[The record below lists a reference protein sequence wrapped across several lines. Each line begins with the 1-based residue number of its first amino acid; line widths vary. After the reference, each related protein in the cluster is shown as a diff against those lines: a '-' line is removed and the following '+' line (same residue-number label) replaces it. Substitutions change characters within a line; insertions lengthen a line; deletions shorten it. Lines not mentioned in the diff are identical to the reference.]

1 MRIVLTC
8 YAGKM
13 ICWRCACTPCVHF
26 GNILPGTK
34 GVLSRVR
41 SANWMDITAPPMCER
56 IMQLIHES
64 NKDGGNADHGVP
76 CSGQGGSIMDQT
88 ILRKQRELTDR
99 LNRYRNEYY
108 NHNKPSVSD
117 EVYDRLFDEL
127 QSLEKETGVQMAN
140 SPTTTVGYPVVGKLE
155 KATHEIPLLSLDKVK
170 SSLDLCRF
178 MGEHQVMFMLKLDGL
193 TIKLTYEGGTL
204 MEAATRGD
212 GDVGE
217 IVTHNT
223 RAIGG
228 IPAHI
233 RYQGRLVITGEAFI
247 RPSDF
252 ERLNTSIVDEN
263 GETYKNGRNLAAG
276 SVRLRDAGEC
286 MGRCVTFM
294 PFNVL
299 VGFDDLSRK
308 SERLKELQQ
317 LGFNPCKYLV
327 TKRALT
333 QEETEDGIKQ
343 LQQYA
348 KDSDIPIDGI
358 VITYN
363 DIAFSKSRGRTG
375 HHYKDGLAFKFEDEL
390 LKTTLRSIEW
400 TPGRTGE
407 IAPVAIFAPVEIEG
421 CEVSRASLHNLSF
434 IEDLELMAGNR
445 ILVSKRNMIIPHVE
459 ENLDRGGFSMA
470 DTIPHVCPC
479 CGQPTR
485 IHESSGKGENGENR
499 IIKTLY
505 CDNPDCETRR
515 LKKFVHFVSQKA
527 MDIEGLSEA
536 TLEKFIGQ
544 GFIHSYLD
552 IYRLDRYRAEIVRMD
567 GFGEKSW
574 QRLWDAIQQSRN
586 TTFERYLISMD
597 IPMIGNTASK
607 VLGRVFHYD
616 LDEFRD
622 AVYGG
627 YDFRQLPDFGE
638 TLHNNIHDWFC
649 VEDNFCIWEELQTM
663 MNIQKPAVAEHS
675 EDRVQDNP
683 FVGKTIVVTG
693 KVEPYTRDGINDLIE
708 SLGAHAGSSV
718 SKKTDYLV
726 CGENAGSKLSK
737 ARDLGVTVL
746 SPAEFFSM
754 AGAE

>member
-1 MRIVLTC
+1 MER
-8 YAGKM
+8 
-13 ICWRCACTPCVHF
+13 
-26 GNILPGTK
+26 NIF
-34 GVLSRVR
+34 
-41 SANWMDITAPPMCER
+41 E
-56 IMQLIHES
+56 
-64 NKDGGNADHGVP
+64 
-76 CSGQGGSIMDQT
+76 
-88 ILRKQRELTDR
+88 KQRELNDR
-99 LNRYRNEYY
+99 LNRYRDEYY
-108 NHNKPSVSD
+108 NRNAPSVSD

-127 QSLEKETGVQMAN
+127 KELEQETGIQMAN
-140 SPTTTVGYPVVGKLE
+140 SPTQTVGYPAVSRLE
-155 KATHEIPLLSLDKVK
+155 KTRHEIPLLSLDKTK
-170 SSLDLCRF
+170 SSMVLLNF
-178 MGEHQVMFMLKLDGL
+178 MGEQQVMLMLKLDGL
-193 TIKLTYEGGTL
+193 TVKLTYENGEL
-204 MEAATRGD
+204 LEAATRGD
-212 GDVGE
+212 GDEGE
-217 IVTHNT
+217 IITHNT
-223 RAIGG
+223 RAISG
-228 IPAHI
+228 IPSHI
-233 RYQGRLVITGEAFI
+233 TYKERLVVTGEGFI

-252 ERLNTSIVDEN
+252 EELKTSLQDSS
-263 GETYKNGRNLAAG
+263 GKPYKNGRNLAAG
-276 SVRLRDAGEC
+276 SIRLMDAKTCRE
-286 MGRCVTFM
+286 RRLVFM
-294 PFNVL
+294 PFGVL
-299 VGFDDLSRK
+299 EGFPHLTRK
-308 SERLKELQQ
+308 SDKLRELRA
-317 LGFNPCKYLV
+317 LGFQPCKYLV
-327 TKRALT
+327 TKQKLT
-333 QEETEDGIKQ
+333 LENVEAGIYQ
-343 LQQYA
+343 LRQYA
-348 KDSDIPIDGI
+348 TDKDIPIDGI
-358 VITYN
+358 VVSFN
-363 DIAFSKSRGRTG
+363 DIAYAQSCGHTG
-375 HHYKDGLAFKFEDEL
+375 HHYKDGLAYKFEDDLHESL
-390 LKTTLRSIEW
+390 LQYIEW

-407 IAPVAIFAPVEIEG
+407 IAPVAVFTPVEIDG

-485 IHESSGKGENGENR
+485 IHESSGKGEKSEDR

-649 VEDNFCIWEELQTM
+649 VEDNFCIWEELQTTGTRSLKYATASSKVM
-663 MNIQKPAVAEHS
+663 SLRLKSAVNSSILNHPPLKIGVEHNLLQQLLDLGDIHRGVEFGDGCVILHQLAELFETVCVLNHF
-675 EDRVQDNP
+675 ENRL
-683 FVGKTIVVTG
+683 
-693 KVEPYTRDGINDLIE
+693 ERALE
-708 SLGAHAGSSV
+708 AAHALVECGGGEPVNVLLRADRRVSSR
-718 SKKTDYLV
+718 LE
-726 CGENAGSKLSK
+726 GEYDEYSK
-737 ARDLGVTVL
+737 ACCGRTQRRQG
-746 SPAEFFSM
+746 
-754 AGAE
+754 AG